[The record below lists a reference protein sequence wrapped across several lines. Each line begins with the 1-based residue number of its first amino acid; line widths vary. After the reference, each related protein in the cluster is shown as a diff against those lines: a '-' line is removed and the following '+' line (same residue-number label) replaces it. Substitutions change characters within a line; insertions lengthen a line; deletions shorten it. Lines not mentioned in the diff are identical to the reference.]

1 MYDGKTF
8 NAKSF
13 EDIGLDIDLDEI
25 VSDLTVC
32 QVRMYLNGSEYDG
45 ISEIEDGSYT
55 LLITAEDELGHTSE
69 KSATFVL
76 DTKEPIFIVT
86 GVEDGEVRN
95 DSYSIEVSLQLDED
109 TLEEVKL
116 NDTVITVKNNVASLS
131 VSDKGEYK
139 LYMKATDEA
148 GNEAEQTI
156 TFTFG
161 EEQKSVTTA
170 VSDAVEK
177 AASHW
182 WIWAIVV
189 AAILAVGGL
198 IFFILKRR
206 KED

>member
-1 MYDGKTF
+1 M
-8 NAKSF
+8 
-13 EDIGLDIDLDEI
+13 GLDINLDEL

-95 DSYSIEVSLQLDED
+95 DSYDIEVSLQLDED